1 MYEKPQPILFP
12 PQLEPRLESS
22 RGRFGPSQGLPLLSI
37 WRLYFLRDV
46 KMANEVKVPL
56 IILNSLM
63 IVGLG
68 LGGFVLKGMQ
78 DVERR
83 LTVIETKME
92 MQKYVNVPKNP

>member
-1 MYEKPQPILFP
+1 
-12 PQLEPRLESS
+12 
-22 RGRFGPSQGLPLLSI
+22 
-37 WRLYFLRDV
+37 
-46 KMANEVKVPL
+46 MANEVKVPL